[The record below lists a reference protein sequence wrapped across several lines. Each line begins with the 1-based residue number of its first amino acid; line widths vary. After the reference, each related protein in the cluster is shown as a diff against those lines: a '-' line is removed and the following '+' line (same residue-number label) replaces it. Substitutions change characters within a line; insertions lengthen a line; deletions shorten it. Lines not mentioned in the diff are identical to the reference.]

1 MWWWGQNFW
10 WWSLW
15 RQSRHQYWKWQL
27 VSCLCLSLSYLFWLH
42 LALAVTFSFCS
53 IWHCSIHLTHNKV
66 VAESRVIIT
75 KVILVMRVALIILRA
90 TKTQV
95 ILKMEAV
102 KVADHVSIILAR
114 LKEVAGKF
122 VMIVCIHLDIHI
134 LLLLYISYAHSHWI
148 VNDDLLFLLLPLSN
162 LVFLFTAKAME
173 RVTKQLAQKA
183 RIAGKFQLMLNIAM
197 GNRPHHLD

>member
-66 VAESRVIIT
+66 VAESLVIIT

-148 VNDDLLFLLLPLSN
+148 VNDLLFLLLLLSN
-162 LVFLFTAKAME
+162 LVFLFKATATE

-197 GNRPHHLD
+197 RNRPHHLD

>member
-66 VAESRVIIT
+66 VAESLVIIT

>member
-53 IWHCSIHLTHNKV
+53 IWHCSIHLNHNKV
-66 VAESRVIIT
+66 VAESLVIIT